1 MRKTNKHYEAPQV
14 ELITIK
20 PQGVLCASGGAV
32 TNMGGGTE
40 TMTMQTIDWPNP

>member
-1 MRKTNKHYEAPQV
+1 MKTTVKRYEAPQA
-14 ELITIK
+14 EIIEIK

-40 TMTMQTIDWPNP
+40 TMNMVEIDWP

>member
-1 MRKTNKHYEAPQV
+1 MRKTNKRYEAPYV
-14 ELITIK
+14 EVIDIK

-40 TMTMQTIDWPNP
+40 SMTMVEIDWP

>member
-1 MRKTNKHYEAPQV
+1 MKTTTKRYEAPQAEV
-14 ELITIK
+14 IAIN

-40 TMTMQTIDWPNP
+40 TMNMVEIDWP

>member
-1 MRKTNKHYEAPQV
+1 MRKTNKRYEAPYV
-14 ELITIK
+14 EVIEIK

-40 TMTMQTIDWPNP
+40 SMTMVEIEWP

>member
-1 MRKTNKHYEAPQV
+1 MRNTNKHYEAPQV
-14 ELITIK
+14 ELIAIK

-40 TMTMQTIDWPNP
+40 TMNMVEIDWP